1 MQLWVGWGG
10 GAGIRL
16 RAIIGELM
24 DQMSR
29 PGDWSQTQVGG
40 EWSEW
45 IWQQWRQKAKKTLQ
59 KWAAWAT
66 GKMSRKTWKQMEICG
81 ELTWQKCSRCG
92 RSVFESI
99 HLLASSGI
107 ASSGGIHHPSNPL
120 ATCTH
125 INTQTLTRARTPTLA
140 RRWNFFFFFSK
151 MLITSKEKWSGGWQI
166 KRIEPIA
173 DCNSSKMA
181 PQCHIFRLT
190 AAWSD
195 GSVWPL
201 EAAGWKRRS
210 SVQRLQPSRSTDR
223 S

>member
-1 MQLWVGWGG
+1 MKTNGNMRRTDLTKMQP
-10 GAGIRL
+10 
-16 RAIIGELM
+16 M
-24 DQMSR
+24 
-29 PGDWSQTQVGG
+29 
-40 EWSEW
+40 
-45 IWQQWRQKAKKTLQ
+45 RQKCFWIDPSPGVQ
-59 KWAAWAT
+59 RDRIQRWDPP
-66 GKMSRKTWKQMEICG
+66 
-81 ELTWQKCSRCG
+81 
-92 RSVFESI
+92 SI
-99 HLLASSGI
+99 QSAGHMYA
-107 ASSGGIHHPSNPL
+107 HKH
-120 ATCTH
+120 TDTD
-125 INTQTLTRARTPTLA
+125 TRAHANTGTPMEL
-140 RRWNFFFFFSK
+140 FFFFSK

-210 SVQRLQPSRSTDR
+210 SVQRLQLSHSTDR